1 MKQGEWKRER
11 QEQAAARQEAR
22 DKRSTSDQLEKLMQR
37 GAAGGK
43 EYKRLMDKLA
53 KE

>member
-1 MKQGEWKRER
+1 MKKGDRKRER

-22 DKRSTSDQLEKLMQR
+22 DKRSTSDQLEKLVAR
-37 GAAGGK
+37 GAAGGP
-43 EYKRLMDKLA
+43 EYRRLMEKLA